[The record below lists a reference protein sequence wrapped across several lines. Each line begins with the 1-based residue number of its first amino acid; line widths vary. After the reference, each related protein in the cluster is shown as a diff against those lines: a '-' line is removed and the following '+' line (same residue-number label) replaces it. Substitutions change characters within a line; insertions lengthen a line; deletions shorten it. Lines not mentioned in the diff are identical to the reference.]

1 MKPHFEHEH
10 QVKIDALVADITAAR
25 AEFLADVDDLKSQ
38 LTPASIG
45 KRGLMAVAGIFTD
58 EFGGIK
64 PKLAAVTAGV
74 LASVVGLKF
83 ITRRK
88 K

>member
-1 MKPHFEHEH
+1 VKPHFEHEH

-25 AEFLADVDDLKSQ
+25 AEFLADIDELKSQ

-45 KRGLMAVAGIFTD
+45 KRGLAAVAGIFTD

-64 PKLAAVTAGV
+64 PKRAAVTAGV
-74 LASVVGLKF
+74 LASVAGLKF
-83 ITRRK
+83 MTRRRK
-88 K
+88 